1 MFSTSRLRCADAAAA
16 RQAPPCP
23 AEAWRATRRRTA
35 LACGRKG
42 HTRSHNW
49 PVITWLPWSAE
60 AFARAATERKPVL
73 LSITAA
79 WCHACHEMDRTT
91 YADPEV
97 AALVR
102 ERFVAVRVDTDCR
115 PDINERYN
123 LGGWPTTAFL
133 TADGEVITGGTF
145 VAADLMAALLKRVAS
160 VSGALTADQAD
171 HADHTDRR
179 ATEYTNNTDLSE
191 LIESIFSTFDEEH
204 GGFGIEPKFPHTAPL
219 HLAMALFRETGDERW
234 RAIVERTLDA
244 MAGGGL
250 WDAKDGGF
258 YRYATSRDW
267 QLPHREKLLETNADL
282 LRIYAEAALVF
293 GRQAD
298 RDRCAAIAGFI
309 TGQLRVEAGGYRGS
323 DADGMLYMDGN
334 AKAAGALLGA
344 ATVLDDSALAR
355 EALASFERVI
365 LLCYKP
371 SAGLAHY
378 SDGVAR
384 VRGLL
389 GDQIYAAGALLDAH
403 DVSALEPY
411 KMMAEEL
418 THVAVRQLW
427 DEAGGGFFDRAG
439 HDSDIGL
446 LRTRRKPFVG
456 NAEAAS
462 MLTRLER
469 TSGDAAFRARAEGAL
484 AAASEQLAGQG
495 PLAAHYVLGARQL
508 AVRPR

>member
-1 MFSTSRLRCADAAAA
+1 M
-16 RQAPPCP
+16 
-23 AEAWRATRRRTA
+23 
-35 LACGRKG
+35 
-42 HTRSHNW
+42 
-49 PVITWLPWSAE
+49 ITWLPWSAE
-60 AFARAATERKPVL
+60 AFTRAAREGKPVL

-102 ERFVAVRVDTDCR
+102 DRFVPVRVDTDRR

-133 TADGEVITGGTF
+133 TPDGDVITGGTF
-145 VAADLMAALLKRVAS
+145 VPVDRMSGLLTRVVSAFETAAAL
-160 VSGALTADQAD
+160 SGPGRAAAGLAEADGDGSGEGGRGVDPAD
-171 HADHTDRR
+171 VIA
-179 ATEYTNNTDLSE
+179 
-191 LIESIFSTFDEEH
+191 SIFSTFDEEH
-204 GGFGIEPKFPHTAPL
+204 GGFGVEPKFPHTAPL
-219 HLAMALFRETGDERW
+219 HLAMALFRENGDERW

-244 MAGGGL
+244 MADGGL
-250 WDAKDGGF
+250 WDAQRGGF
-258 YRYATSRDW
+258 YRYSTRRDW
-267 QLPHREKLLETNADL
+267 QLPHTEKLLETNAEL
-282 LRIYAEAALVF
+282 LRAYAEAALIFERPV
-293 GRQAD
+293 D
-298 RDRCAAIAGFI
+298 RDRCAAIGGFI
-309 TGQLRVEAGGYRGS
+309 TGVLRAEAGGYRGS

-334 AKAAGALLGA
+334 AKAAGALVGA

-355 EALASFERVI
+355 EALASFERVV

-389 GDQIYAAGALLDAH
+389 ADQIYTAAALLDAH

-418 THVAVRQLW
+418 TRVAVRELW
-427 DEAGGGFFDRAG
+427 DGAGGGFFDRAAT
-439 HDSDIGL
+439 DADIGL
-446 LRTRRKPFVG
+446 LRARRKPFVA

-462 MLTRLER
+462 MLARLER
-469 TSGDAAFRARAEGAL
+469 TTGSSEFHALAEGAL
-484 AAASEQLAGQG
+484 RAASRQLAGQG
-495 PLAAHYVLGARQL
+495 PLAAHYVLAARQL
-508 AVRPR
+508 CAR